1 MTDDNA
7 RLPERLT
14 RRLVRPLTKGIVLS
28 ALAALVLV
36 PAATAAD
43 REPPW
48 AGGPELVSPFEAQ
61 VSNVATQYVA
71 AIGSPFVRPVSA
83 VCLSPEEWDSLW
95 RQVGED
101 PAAILGAVPFDTAT
115 GRPYDFTIL
124 SPLACG
130 NVDGFL
136 AAPDKRLQR
145 ECQTGTKTEYR
156 TETRMKST
164 RVKVRRKVRGKWHSV
179 WVKRQRKVSVQVPV
193 TVPVYEVCKE
203 WPVRVIAFQVLAHES
218 THLAG
223 VTDEALTDC
232 LAMQNLQPYV
242 GMLGVPAEWAKQIS
256 DDYWVLYQNGFTPYP
271 DPECRDGGAHDVRP
285 EDKRWPSYHATLP
298 PAGVSLEQLE
308 RDLASGR
315 AVLDEYRAQR
325 PA

>member
-1 MTDDNA
+1 MTDDRA
-7 RLPERLT
+7 RRSERL
-14 RRLVRPLTKGIVLS
+14 RRCLVRPVTKAIVAT
-28 ALAALVLV
+28 ALAALALV

-101 PAAILGAVPFDTAT
+101 PAAILGAVPFEPAT
-115 GRPYDFTIL
+115 GRPYDFTLL

-130 NVDGFL
+130 NADGFL
-136 AAPDKRLQR
+136 AAADKRLQR
-145 ECQTGTKTEYR
+145 ECQAGTKTEYR
-156 TETRMKST
+156 TETRTKST
-164 RVKVRRKVRGKWHSV
+164 RVKVRKKVRGKWRSV
-179 WVKRQRKVSVQVPV
+179 WVTRQRKVTVRVPV
-193 TVPVYEVCKE
+193 AVPVYEVCKE
-203 WPVRVIAFQVLAHES
+203 WPLRVVAFQVLAHES

-232 LAMQNLQPYV
+232 LAMQNLQPFV
-242 GMLGVPAEWAKQIS
+242 GMLGVPAEWAKVIS
-256 DDYWVLYQNGFTPYP
+256 DDYWVLYQNGFGPYP
-271 DPECRDGGAHDVRP
+271 DPECKDGGAHDIRP
-285 EDKRWPSYHATLP
+285 EDKRWPSYRLTPQP
-298 PAGVSLEQLE
+298 PGISLEQLE

-315 AVLDEYRAQR
+315 AVLDPYRAQL